1 MPYSILYL
9 TYDGL
14 SDPLGQSQ
22 ILPYLH
28 GLADKGHDITVI
40 SFEKAEIRKRKSE
53 IRNQKE
59 ERRNLKSEMQIA
71 KSHKLKAIQLQ
82 YHKSPPVLSTLY
94 DLYLLKKEVKKMLK
108 TQQVDIIHC
117 RSYVTSLV
125 GLWAKRKYGVKFIF
139 DMRGFWADER
149 VEGGLWN
156 LSNPVF
162 RLIYGYFKKKEKEFL
177 LEADAV
183 ISLTQNA
190 KTEIEQ
196 KIIPGP
202 QITKSSNQSINIS
215 VIPTCVDPE
224 HFHPGKITSEST
236 AELRTELGI
245 LPADFVLLYLGS
257 LGTWY
262 LLEEMLDFFEKL
274 KLEIGNQKKCK
285 FLFLTKDQEVLKV
298 SMKKRRIQSEEII
311 ITSCERQKV
320 PEYIAL
326 SDASIF
332 FIIPTYSKK
341 ASAATKMGEVMA
353 LGKPVI
359 TNAGWG
365 DVDTIIP
372 ETGIGILVNPLSP
385 EGYVEAI
392 KKFDKM
398 QFDPKAIRKHAIR
411 LFSLTNG
418 IDQIDE
424 MYSKVMGS

>member
-1 MPYSILYL
+1 MTYSILYL

-28 GLADKGHDITVI
+28 GLANRGHDIMVI
-40 SFEKAEIRKRKSE
+40 SFEKSSFA
-53 IRNQKE
+53 
-59 ERRNLKSEMQIA
+59 IA
-71 KSHKLKAIQLQ
+71 TEDKKLKTIQLK

-94 DLYLLKKEVKKMLK
+94 DLYLLKKEVEKMLK

-117 RSYVTSLV
+117 RSYVMSLV
-125 GLWAKRKYGVKFIF
+125 GLWAKRKYDVKFIF

-162 RLIYGYFKKKEKEFL
+162 RLIYGYFKKKEKDFL
-177 LEADAV
+177 LEANAV
-183 ISLTQNA
+183 VSLTQNA
-190 KTEIEQ
+190 KSEIEQ
-196 KIIPGP
+196 KIIPRP
-202 QITKSSNQSINIS
+202 QIIKSSNQSINIS

-224 HFHPGKITSEST
+224 HFHPGKISPGRT

-245 LPADFVLLYLGS
+245 QPTDFVLLYLGS

-262 LLEEMLDFFEKL
+262 MLDEMLDFFENL
-274 KLEIGNQKKCK
+274 KAEIGNQKICK
-285 FLFLTKDQEVLKV
+285 FLFLTKDQVVLKEA
-298 SMKKRRIQSEEII
+298 MRKRNIQDNEII
-311 ITSCERQKV
+311 ITLCERQKV
-320 PEYIAL
+320 PDYIAL
-326 SDASIF
+326 CNASIF

-353 LGKPVI
+353 MGKPVI

-372 ETGIGILVNPLSP
+372 ETGVGVLVNLFGP

-392 KKFDKM
+392 NIFDKM
-398 QFDPKAIRKHAIR
+398 QFDQETIRRQAIR

-424 MYSKVMGS
+424 MYSNVMGS

>member
-14 SDPLGQSQ
+14 SDSLGQSQ

-28 GLADKGHDITVI
+28 GLADRGHKITVI
-40 SFEKAEIRKRKSE
+40 SFEKAEIRKQKLE
-53 IRNQKE
+53 KLIAKNQK
-59 ERRNLKSEMQIA
+59 LKT
-71 KSHKLKAIQLQ
+71 IQLK

-108 TQQVDIIHC
+108 THQVDIIHC

-156 LSNPVF
+156 LTNPVF
-162 RLIYGYFKKKEKEFL
+162 RLIYGYFKKKEKQFL
-177 LEADAV
+177 IEADATV
-183 ISLTQNA
+183 SLTQNA
-190 KTEIEQ
+190 KNEIEQ
-196 KIIPGP
+196 NILPER
-202 QITKSSNQSINIS
+202 QINKSTNHQISIF
-215 VIPTCVDPE
+215 VIPTCVDLE
-224 HFHPGKITSEST
+224 HFHPGKISAERT

-245 LPADFVLLYLGS
+245 QPTDFVLLYLGS

-262 LLEEMLDFFEKL
+262 MLEEMLDFFEKL

-285 FLFLTKDQEVLKV
+285 FLFLTKDQETLRG
-298 SMKKRRIQSEEII
+298 SMRKRNIQDNEII

-326 SDASIF
+326 CHASIF
-332 FIIPTYSKK
+332 FIIPTYSKR

-353 LGKPVI
+353 MGKPVI

-372 ETGIGILVNPLSP
+372 ETGIGVLVNLFGP
-385 EGYVEAI
+385 EGYVDAI
-392 KKFDKM
+392 HNYDKM
-398 QFDPKAIRKHAIR
+398 QFDLKEIRRQAIR